1 MAGGKKNKSD
11 KDRKRKKE
19 SRESSVARQVIFLLK
34 ASNKSSCVYEKTGN
48 HWVDTTQASYY
59 IPIFKS
65 GYLLPTPIS
74 YIFGPSS

>member
-34 ASNKSSCVYEKTGN
+34 ASNKSSGN
-48 HWVDTTQASYY
+48 HWVDIQHKPH
-59 IPIFKS
+59 II
-65 GYLLPTPIS
+65 YLFLNWGTF
-74 YIFGPSS
+74 YRHRLGAL